1 MSASGTGGL
10 RFGPVDLYLLG
21 LPSDQPEP
29 EPLAALTELTQTG
42 LVRLLDLLLV
52 SRSLTGETTIV
63 EAAEVPD
70 GYEIDVAMLGTIG
83 LIGHEDVDGLAAAI
97 PEGTAALLVAVELV
111 YQRDL
116 ALKTAS
122 SGAELLAYERIP
134 APVVNSLLDSLSQET
149 ER

>member
-1 MSASGTGGL
+1 MSASDTGGL

-21 LPSDQPEP
+21 LPSDQPDP
-29 EPLAALTELTQTG
+29 KALAALTELTQTG

-70 GYEIDVAMLGTIG
+70 GYEIDVAMLGTTG
-83 LIGHEDVDGLAAAI
+83 LIGHEDVDSLAAAI
-97 PEGTAALLVAVELV
+97 PDGTAALLIAVELV

-116 ALKTAS
+116 ALKTAT

-134 APVVNSLLDSLSQET
+134 APVVNSLLDSLSPEA